1 MSTSEKPQMKAA
13 SQNHPRLL
21 HIPLPLELEAL
32 MKEMGLDTSA
42 YHSLNFYFLG
52 QENSTLHG
60 ETVTHSIL
68 HKPAF

>member
-1 MSTSEKPQMKAA
+1 MKAA
-13 SQNHPRLL
+13 SKNHPRLL
-21 HIPLPLELEAL
+21 YIPLPLELEAF

-60 ETVTHSIL
+60 ETVPHSIL
-68 HKPAF
+68 YKPAF